1 MDNSEIAVTLD
12 QLADLLEFQGANAFR
27 IRAYRNSARVIRDYP
42 ESIAAVV
49 AKDPK
54 SLTSIDGIG
63 KGVAEKCVTLV
74 QTGELPQIQEIL
86 QQIPPTVLDLLRV
99 PGLGP
104 KKAAL
109 LHRELG
115 IENLAQLELACQQ
128 EQIRELKGMG
138 PKTEQQIL
146 QGIAIADAAN
156 QRIYWCDADKIAA
169 ELRSHMSSCDAIGQ
183 FEFAGSYRRGKE
195 TVGDLDMLVVSK
207 NSEQVMDHFASFPR
221 LQEIIARG
229 ETKMSVRLKT
239 SFQIDLRV
247 VSEDSFGAAYQYF
260 TGSQAHNV
268 QLRGLARQ
276 RGLKINEYGLFQV
289 GDEGDVYIA
298 GKTEEDLYAA
308 LDLPLFAPELREAR
322 REFEWA
328 ENNSLPEL
336 ITEADI
342 RGDLHMHTTASD
354 GKHSLEEMVQ
364 AARQRGLNY
373 IAITDHSQRVTM
385 ANGLNP
391 KRLLDQWKMI
401 DQFNETLEDGFQ
413 VLKGIECD
421 ILEKGGMD
429 LPDEVLAQAD
439 WVLAAIHYGQ
449 KQPRQQITERLLEA
463 IANPHVCAVAHPTG
477 RLINRREP
485 YAVDMEAVFQAA
497 REYKKALELNANP
510 VRLDLDDIQCAAA
523 KSYGIPL
530 VINTDAHHVDGL
542 NVMQYGVLQARRA
555 GLTLDD
561 VVNTQTWKKLR
572 SQIGNRKT

>member
-1 MDNSEIAVTLD
+1 MDNAEIAGTLD

-27 IRAYRNSARVIRDYP
+27 IRAYRNSSRVIRDYP

-49 AKDPK
+49 ASDPK

-115 IENLAQLELACQQ
+115 IENLEQLELACQQ

-156 QRIYWCDADKIAA
+156 QRIYWCDADQIAA
-169 ELRSHMSSCDAIGQ
+169 ELRSHMSNCDAIDQ
-183 FEFAGSYRRGKE
+183 FDFAGSYRRGKE
-195 TVGDLDMLVVSK
+195 TVGDLDMLVVSEK
-207 NSEQVMDHFASFPR
+207 GEQVMDHFASFPR
-221 LQEIIARG
+221 VQEIIARG

-276 RGLKINEYGLFQV
+276 RGLKINEYGLFKV
-289 GDEGDVYIA
+289 SDEGDVYIA
-298 GKTEEDLYAA
+298 GKTEEELYAA
-308 LDLPLFAPELREAR
+308 LDLPAFAPELREAR

-336 ITEADI
+336 ITESDI

-364 AARQRGLNY
+364 AARQRGLKY

-385 ANGLNP
+385 ANGLDP
-391 KRLLDQWKMI
+391 KRLLKQWKTI
-401 DQFNETLEDGFQ
+401 DQFNETLKGFQ

-449 KQPRQQITERLLEA
+449 KQPREQITERLLEA

-477 RLINRREP
+477 RLLNRREP
-485 YAVDMEAVFQAA
+485 YAVDMEAIFQAA
-497 REYKKALELNANP
+497 REHKKALELNANP
-510 VRLDLDDIQCAAA
+510 VRLDLDDIQCATA
-523 KSYGIPL
+523 KSYGIPV

-542 NVMQYGVLQARRA
+542 NMMQYGVLQARRA
-555 GLTLDD
+555 GLTRDD
-561 VVNTQTWKKLR
+561 VANTQTWKKLR
-572 SQIGNRKT
+572 SQIGNGKK

>member
-1 MDNSEIAVTLD
+1 MDNSEIAATLD

-27 IRAYRNSARVIRDYP
+27 IRAYRNSSRVIRDCP
-42 ESIAAVV
+42 ESIAALV
-49 AKDPK
+49 ASDPK
-54 SLTSIDGIG
+54 SLTRIDGVG

-86 QQIPPTVLDLLRV
+86 EQIPPTVLDLLRV

-156 QRIYWCDADKIAA
+156 QRIYWCDADQIAG
-169 ELRSHMSSCDAIGQ
+169 ELKTHMNHCEVIDQ
-183 FEFAGSYRRGKE
+183 FDFAGSYRRGKE
-195 TVGDLDMLVVSK
+195 TVGDLDMLVVSE
-207 NSEQVMDHFASFPR
+207 NSEQVMDHFARFPR
-221 LQEIIARG
+221 IQEVIARG
-229 ETKMSVRLKT
+229 DTKMSVRLKT
-239 SFQIDLRV
+239 SFQVDLRV
-247 VSEDSFGAAYQYF
+247 VSEESFGAAYQYF

-268 QLRGLARQ
+268 QLRSLARE
-276 RGLKINEYGLFQV
+276 RGMKINEYGLFEV
-289 GDEGDVYIA
+289 RDEGEIYIA
-298 GKTEEDLYAA
+298 GKTEAELYAA

-328 ENNSLPEL
+328 ENDSLPEL

-342 RGDLHMHTTASD
+342 QGDLHMHTTASD
-354 GKHSLEEMVQ
+354 GKHSLEEMVE
-364 AARQRGLNY
+364 AARQRGLKY

-385 ANGLNP
+385 ANGLDP
-391 KRLLDQWKMI
+391 KRLLQQWKTI
-401 DQFNETLEDGFQ
+401 DQFNETLKDGFQ

-449 KQPRQQITERLLEA
+449 KQPREQITERLLEA
-463 IANPHVCAVAHPTG
+463 IANPYVCAVAHPTG
-477 RLINRREP
+477 RLLNRREA

-497 REYKKALELNANP
+497 CDHNKALELNANP
-510 VRLDLDDIQCAAA
+510 VRLDLNDVQCATA
-523 KSYGIPL
+523 KSYGIPV
-530 VINTDAHHVDGL
+530 VINTDAHHIDGL
-542 NVMQYGVLQARRA
+542 NVLQYGVLQARRA
-555 GLTLDD
+555 GLTRDD
-561 VVNTQTWKKLR
+561 VANTRTWKELR
-572 SQIGNRKT
+572 SQIGNGQK

>member
-1 MDNSEIAVTLD
+1 MNNPEIAATLD

-27 IRAYRNSARVIRDYP
+27 IRAYRNSSRVIRDYP
-42 ESIAAVV
+42 EPIAAIV

-63 KGVAEKCVTLV
+63 KGVAEKCITLV

-115 IENLAQLELACQQ
+115 IENLQQLELACQQ
-128 EQIRELKGMG
+128 EQVRKLKGLG

-156 QRIYWCDADKIAA
+156 QRIYWCDADKIAR
-169 ELRSHMSSCDAIGQ
+169 ELRTHFADCQSIEQ
-183 FEFAGSYRRGKE
+183 FDFAGSYRRGKE
-195 TVGDLDMLVVSK
+195 TVGDLDLLVVS
-207 NSEQVMDHFASFPR
+207 EQPEDVMDQLARFPS
-221 LQEIIARG
+221 LQETIVRG

-239 SFQIDLRV
+239 GFQIDLRV
-247 VSEDSFGAAYQYF
+247 VAAESFGAALQYF

-268 QLRGLARQ
+268 QLRSLAKK
-276 RGLKINEYGLFQV
+276 RGLKINEYGLFQTTDDDDSYV
-289 GDEGDVYIA
+289 A
-298 GKTEEDLYAA
+298 GKNEDELYAA

-322 REFEWA
+322 KEFEWA
-328 ENNSLPEL
+328 ENNALPEL
-336 ITEADI
+336 ITTADI

-354 GKHSLEEMVQ
+354 GKHSLEEMVE
-364 AARQRGLNY
+364 AARQRGLQY

-385 ANGLNP
+385 ANGLNA
-391 KRLLDQWKMI
+391 KRLLQQWKKI
-401 DQFNETLEDGFQ
+401 DQFNKTLKDGFQ

-439 WVLAAIHYGQ
+439 WVIGAIHYGQ
-449 KQPRQQITERLLEA
+449 KQPQQQITERLLGA
-463 IANPHVCAVAHPTG
+463 IANPYVCSIAHPTG

-485 YAVDMEAVFQAA
+485 YAVDLEAVFQAA
-497 REYKKALELNANP
+497 RDYHKTLELNANP
-510 VRLDLDDIQCAAA
+510 ARLDLNDVQCAMA

-530 VINTDAHHVDGL
+530 ILNTDAHHVDGL
-542 NVMQYGVLQARRA
+542 DVMQYGILQARRA
-555 GLTLDD
+555 GLTRQD
-561 VVNTQTWKKLR
+561 VGNTGEWQALR
-572 SQIGNRKT
+572 GQIGAVSP

>member
-1 MDNSEIAVTLD
+1 MDNSEIATTLD

-42 ESIAAVV
+42 ESIAAVI
-49 AKDPK
+49 ASDPK

-74 QTGELPQIQEIL
+74 QSGELPQIHEIL

-156 QRIYWCDADKIAA
+156 QRIYWCDADKIAG
-169 ELRSHMSSCDAIGQ
+169 ELRSHMSTCDAIDQ
-183 FEFAGSYRRGKE
+183 FDFAGSYRRGKE
-195 TVGDLDMLVVSK
+195 TVGDLDMLVVSS

-221 LQEIIARG
+221 VQEIIARG

-268 QLRGLARQ
+268 QLRGLARK

-289 GDEGDVYIA
+289 GEEGDVYIA

-354 GKHSLEEMVQ
+354 GKHSLQEMVQ

-401 DQFNETLEDGFQ
+401 DQFNKTLEDGFQ

-449 KQPRQQITERLLEA
+449 KQPRQQITARLLEA
-463 IANPHVCAVAHPTG
+463 LANPHVCAVAHPTG

-510 VRLDLDDIQCAAA
+510 VRLDLDDIQCATA

-555 GLTLDD
+555 GLTRDD

-572 SQIGNRKT
+572 SQIGNGKT

>member
-1 MDNSEIAVTLD
+1 
-12 QLADLLEFQGANAFR
+12 
-27 IRAYRNSARVIRDYP
+27 
-42 ESIAAVV
+42 
-49 AKDPK
+49 
-54 SLTSIDGIG
+54 
-63 KGVAEKCVTLV
+63 
-74 QTGELPQIQEIL
+74 
-86 QQIPPTVLDLLRV
+86 
-99 PGLGP
+99 
-104 KKAAL
+104 
-109 LHRELG
+109 
-115 IENLAQLELACQQ
+115 
-128 EQIRELKGMG
+128 MG

-169 ELRSHMSSCDAIGQ
+169 ELRSHMSSCDAIDQ

-572 SQIGNRKT
+572 SQIGNGKT

>member
-1 MDNSEIAVTLD
+1 MDNSEIATTLD

-42 ESIAAVV
+42 ESIAAVI
-49 AKDPK
+49 ASDPK

-74 QTGELPQIQEIL
+74 QSGELPQIHEIL

-156 QRIYWCDADKIAA
+156 QRIYWCDADKIAG
-169 ELRSHMSSCDAIGQ
+169 ELRSHMSTCDAIDQ
-183 FEFAGSYRRGKE
+183 FDFAGSYRRGKE
-195 TVGDLDMLVVSK
+195 TVGDLDMLVVSS

-221 LQEIIARG
+221 VQEIIARG

-268 QLRGLARQ
+268 QLRGLARK

-289 GDEGDVYIA
+289 GEEGDVYIA

-354 GKHSLEEMVQ
+354 GKHSLQEMVQ

-401 DQFNETLEDGFQ
+401 DQFNKTLEDGFQ

-449 KQPRQQITERLLEA
+449 KQPRQQITARLLEA
-463 IANPHVCAVAHPTG
+463 LANPHVCAVAHPTG

-510 VRLDLDDIQCAAA
+510 VRLDLDDIQCATA

-555 GLTLDD
+555 GLTRDD
-561 VVNTQTWKKLR
+561 VLNTQTWKKLR
-572 SQIGNRKT
+572 SQIGNGNT

>member
-1 MDNSEIAVTLD
+1 MDNSEIAATLD

-27 IRAYRNSARVIRDYP
+27 IRAYRNSSRVIRDYP

-49 AKDPK
+49 ASDPK

-74 QTGELPQIQEIL
+74 QSGELPQIQEIL

-156 QRIYWCDADKIAA
+156 QRIYWCDADQIAG
-169 ELRSHMSSCDAIGQ
+169 ELRSHMSSCEAIDQ
-183 FEFAGSYRRGKE
+183 FDFAGSYRRGKE
-195 TVGDLDMLVVSK
+195 TVGDLDMLVVSEQG
-207 NSEQVMDHFASFPR
+207 EQVMDHFASFPR
-221 LQEIIARG
+221 VQEVIARG

-247 VSEDSFGAAYQYF
+247 VSEESFGAAYQYF

-276 RGLKINEYGLFQV
+276 RGLKINEYGLFEV
-289 GDEGDVYIA
+289 RDEGDVYLA

-391 KRLLDQWKMI
+391 KRLLNQWKTI

-429 LPDEVLAQAD
+429 LPDEVLSQAD

-477 RLINRREP
+477 RLLNRREP
-485 YAVDMEAVFQAA
+485 YAVDMEAIFQAA
-497 REYKKALELNANP
+497 REHKKALELNANP
-510 VRLDLDDIQCAAA
+510 VRLDLDDIQCATA
-523 KSYGIPL
+523 KSYGIPV

-542 NVMQYGVLQARRA
+542 DVMQYGVLQARRA
-555 GLTLDD
+555 GLTRDD
-561 VVNTQTWKKLR
+561 VANTQTWKKLR
-572 SQIGNRKT
+572 SQIGNGKK